1 MVCIFHKVYSEYLL
15 SHSVIPQWIFLG
27 CLEERI
33 LDIVSF
39 YFALRFANQPFGK
52 DRFFLGFCL

>member
-1 MVCIFHKVYSEYLL
+1 MVCILHKVYSEYLL

-39 YFALRFANQPFGK
+39 FFFALRFANQPFG
-52 DRFFLGFCL
+52 